1 MNPFPTKTATL
12 VRHLP
17 HRLRVRTSDGR
28 IGTLDYISRDNVPPL
43 CSVRTESGYTTHWRP
58 DQLLP
63 ILRPF
68 SALITR
74 LLDGTYPAMG
84 VTCLSLGPEDTPF
97 LGPHQDSHVVMG
109 EHQCY
114 IDTKTHRVEIQSDF
128 SVVSTRFGSGI
139 ETRNKNKEKV
149 DAYLI
154 ANGFAL
160 GLKPNEFEST
170 EIPKTPQQ
178 IANGEFLGRI
188 TQARKTLS
196 SRSGPK
202 DRLLGKLA
210 IVQGELNLT
219 LMHIQELEELIL
231 ASQD

>member
-1 MNPFPTKTATL
+1 MATL

-17 HRLRVRTSDGR
+17 HLLHVRMSDGR
-28 IGTLDYISRDNVPPL
+28 IGTLDYISRDNGPTL
-43 CSVRTESGYTTHWRP
+43 CSVRMQSGYTSHWQP
-58 DQLLP
+58 NQLLP

-68 SALITR
+68 SALMTR
-74 LLDGTYPAMG
+74 LLDGTFPALG
-84 VTCLSLGPEDTPF
+84 VACLSLGVGDTLS
-97 LGPHQDSHVVMG
+97 LGQHQDSHIVMG
-109 EHQCY
+109 QNQCY

-128 SVVSTRFGSGI
+128 SVVSTRFGSGLG
-139 ETRNKNKEKV
+139 TRNKNKEKV

-160 GLKPNEFEST
+160 GLKPDEFEST
-170 EIPKTPQQ
+170 EIPKPPQQ

-210 IVQGELNLT
+210 IVQGELNLA

-231 ASQD
+231 SSQD